1 MQWNSHF
8 EASIKAEFSTV
19 EFMQICENFFGFFI
33 MPLPLP
39 ENTTRYSK
47 SDNWKKIKINVF
59 QIKKEKKRSF
69 WQNSLYIY
77 FAIYYSTKA
86 KYKFLCTF
94 F

>member
-33 MPLPLP
+33 MPLPLL

-47 SDNWKKIKINVF
+47 SDNRKKIKINVF

-69 WQNSLYIY
+69 LQNSLYIY
-77 FAIYYSTKA
+77 FAIWLFNKGQI
-86 KYKFLCTF
+86 
-94 F
+94 